1 MKGYIIDLEKATL
14 ENTDYRRVLY
24 TGKNSQLVLMCLKP
38 AEEIGAEV
46 HHLDQFLRFE
56 AGVGKAILDGVE
68 TEVRDGFSVTVPAGT
83 KHNFINTSATED
95 LKLYTVY
102 SPPEHKD
109 GTVRKTKS
117 DADNP
122 DNVEEF
128 DGKTSE

>member
-1 MKGYIIDLEKATL
+1 MKGFIIDLEKATL

-24 TGKNSQLVLMCLKP
+24 TAKNSQLVLMCLKP
-38 AEEIGAEV
+38 GEEIGAEV

-56 AGVGKAILDGVE
+56 AGSGKAVLDGVE
-68 TEVRDGFSVTVPAGT
+68 TDFAAGWSATVPAGT

-102 SPPEHKD
+102 SPPEHRD
-109 GTVRKTKS
+109 GVVRKTKM

-122 DNVEEF
+122 DNAEEF
-128 DGKTSE
+128 DGKTTE